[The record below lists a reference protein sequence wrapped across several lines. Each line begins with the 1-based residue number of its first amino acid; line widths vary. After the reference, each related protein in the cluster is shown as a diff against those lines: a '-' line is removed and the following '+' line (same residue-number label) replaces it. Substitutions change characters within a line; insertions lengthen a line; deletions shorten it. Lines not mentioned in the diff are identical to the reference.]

1 MAHSEDESP
10 SFYFSVGE
18 KNCRL
23 RIAHSGDDDSDDEIA
38 YTDEDFSEDEDTDT
52 DTDTEES
59 EEEIDE
65 DEVDDSEEDS
75 EVSDV
80 EDTEDDD
87 NNIQHS
93 ADGINTKSEVDD
105 ILETFNDEQRAAL
118 VVLLDLAD
126 KQRSKKLAHSDDE
139 EYEEYEEPDEELSH
153 SDEDPS
159 EELKKTLN
167 TFNDDQKAVA
177 AILIDAVL
185 KNGLGD
191 MNTEDK
197 SDEDEE
203 DDSDEEVK
211 HSLYEGE
218 DDMKTNSYDNTV
230 PVVTR
235 DIEGLMKAAIEDHE
249 SFDKFSKAVIAHS
262 AEFGYGE
269 ENEDEL
275 MHAYP
280 TDSAGNT
287 VTYGVADIG
296 YMFPEARLINNTPI
310 TVNNNVEYVNDFKNA
325 AYKTP
330 YAKVKTLWADITEDE
345 ARAKG
350 YIKGEQK
357 LAEVFQLFTR
367 ETPPATIY
375 KLQKFDNDDLIDLA
389 SNVNVIIPFVKNE
402 MEMKLDEELVNA
414 ALVGDGRAITDHY
427 KIKEDRIRPIAY
439 DNEFFA
445 IPIVVE
451 FPANADTDK
460 KAAMIEDATIRARK
474 NYRGSGNPTFYI
486 TSDRYNDLILRRDS
500 IGRRLYNTDAELS
513 AALRV
518 KKFVECYALEG
529 KTKEISGDTVNLEGI
544 IVNPVDYCIG
554 TDQGGKKKFM
564 DGFDIDF
571 NQQKYLL
578 ETRLSGALYKPKSAI
593 VVWSK
598 TAA

>member
-1 MAHSEDESP
+1 M
-10 SFYFSVGE
+10 
-18 KNCRL
+18 
-23 RIAHSGDDDSDDEIA
+23 
-38 YTDEDFSEDEDTDT
+38 
-52 DTDTEES
+52 S
-59 EEEIDE
+59 EEKKNYWRGLYRR
-65 DEVDDSEEDS
+65 DDCSSNQAAIYQEALNYAKQGDPFAMYVAGYLLS
-75 EVSDV
+75 
-80 EDTEDDD
+80 
-87 NNIQHS
+87 H
-93 ADGINTKSEVDD
+93 GIRTKYSNPTVT
-105 ILETFNDEQRAAL
+105 ILEPNKQIALPFLRRAADAG
-118 VVLLDLAD
+118 VTEACW
-126 KQRSKKLAHSDDE
+126 E
-139 EYEEYEEPDEELSH
+139 
-153 SDEDPS
+153 
-159 EELKKTLN
+159 T
-167 TFNDDQKAVA
+167 A
-177 AILIDAVL
+177 AILFDQ
-185 KNGLGD
+185 G
-191 MNTEDK
+191 
-197 SDEDEE
+197 DEE
-203 DDSDEEVK
+203 SKALGWQYVEKGAEKDDKDC
-211 HSLYEGE
+211 LRGMIRRYEGE

-235 DIEGLMKAAIEDHE
+235 DIEGLMKAAIEDRE

-513 AALRV
+513 SAFRV